1 MPWAPAS
8 VSYAAFSTSRP
19 FDHRIS
25 DDLHTRH
32 RHDAQPWSDEMV
44 VDPRAAEAAR
54 VAGMTG
60 EVSQAPLR
68 PPRVARRSPRVDC
81 RVGCGHAK
89 PCGYLFSRVPEAL
102 SEPNSS
108 VHSPQCGECTGQVS
122 CCVRWPARSQRYHQ
136 GRVSRFEASVTGG
149 DGITGATSPY
159 QSESPTHIYTR
170 ADILLSRPNPDGSG
184 RRARSHSA
192 RRSLK

>member
-1 MPWAPAS
+1 
-8 VSYAAFSTSRP
+8 
-19 FDHRIS
+19 
-25 DDLHTRH
+25 
-32 RHDAQPWSDEMV
+32 MV

-81 RVGCGHAK
+81 RVGCGHVQ

-102 SEPNSS
+102 SEPNS
-108 VHSPQCGECTGQVS
+108 VWHSPQCGECHTHLS
-122 CCVRWPARSQRYHQ
+122 HCVRWPARLQRYPQ

-149 DGITGATSPY
+149 ACITGATSPVHDC
-159 QSESPTHIYTR
+159 SLFANRLPMPPHALTAGCH
-170 ADILLSRPNPDGSG
+170 DHGRPEG
-184 RRARSHSA
+184 RCLGRVAPIGHHVCTLKLHKRLQEAR
-192 RRSLK
+192 